1 MKPTHFQ
8 IEFTNERI
16 IPSGGL
22 TLVGYLLD
30 NSGFIDRLNMQ
41 DITGRRSGHQI
52 KNGDILGSYIGC
64 LCMGKPDFEAVRET
78 DDDPEFFCQAMGI
91 KRIPSPEI
99 LRQRMDEIGRS
110 MRSTLLWENTNLLVK
125 NHVSPSKIPC
135 GFIPVDMDVT
145 PCDNSKTKKEG
156 VSRTY
161 KGCDGYAPMMAY
173 FGREGYLI
181 NCELRKGSQHCQKHT
196 PEFLRETIDACR
208 RVTKEPLLFRLDS
221 GNDSTENIGIFL
233 ENGCSFITKRNLRR
247 ESKEGWLQ
255 ELKDKCL
262 DITSPRDGKTV
273 YIGSTWRDISYAG
286 SDGKKHPFTIRT
298 VYEIIERSIDK
309 RGQYLFPAEVEVNM
323 WDVNVDFTDREVIY
337 KPFMI
342 MS

>member
-1 MKPTHFQ
+1 
-8 IEFTNERI
+8 
-16 IPSGGL
+16 
-22 TLVGYLLD
+22 
-30 NSGFIDRLNMQ
+30 
-41 DITGRRSGHQI
+41 
-52 KNGDILGSYIGC
+52 
-64 LCMGKPDFEAVRET
+64 MGKPDFEAVRET

-125 NHVSPSKIPC
+125 NHVSPSKISC

-221 GNDSTENIGIFL
+221 GNDSTENIGPTHPMRHPVKRRRIGMVIKNLVMMACHITRHARRTKLGLGRSNIWRKTFQKVYL
-233 ENGCSFITKRNLRR
+233 SF
-247 ESKEGWLQ
+247 S
-255 ELKDKCL
+255 CL
-262 DITSPRDGKTV
+262 
-273 YIGSTWRDISYAG
+273 
-286 SDGKKHPFTIRT
+286 
-298 VYEIIERSIDK
+298 
-309 RGQYLFPAEVEVNM
+309 
-323 WDVNVDFTDREVIY
+323 
-337 KPFMI
+337 
-342 MS
+342 